1 MREIDPTQAKLGTRM
16 CLQIRRIF
24 RQTVWFPIMGLTRP
38 RELPMRW
45 VDYGGHPKQDMKGI
59 VVQVKKAGEGHIMLL
74 GEDASAYAQIHD
86 IMSVQNI
93 ST

>member
-1 MREIDPTQAKLGTRM
+1 
-16 CLQIRRIF
+16 
-24 RQTVWFPIMGLTRP
+24 MGLTRP
-38 RELPMRW
+38 GELPMRW

-74 GEDASAYAQIHD
+74 GENASAYAQIHD

-93 ST
+93 STQKKEVLTNLPGTERGVTRTA